1 MLLKYLIV
9 AYSHLCLC
17 RVVSH
22 YAADSLSYVP
32 VQDVVRAFKKDF
44 NVDISYKECHQ
55 MILSAFTSPRNRL
68 IPRKTVR
75 VSSIGQQYVYRGIAP
90 LNKATSSSEEAQVLC
105 IAKLVVLLEY
115 SPEQVLRVIYKYI
128 LLDVLVSSIAV

>member
-1 MLLKYLIV
+1 MASLWFCEVLLKYLIV
-9 AYSHLCLC
+9 AYSDLCLC

-22 YAADSLSYVP
+22 YAADNLSYVP

-90 LNKATSSSEEAQVLC
+90 LNKASSSSEEAQVLC

-115 SPEQVLRVIYKYI
+115 SPEQVLRVIY
-128 LLDVLVSSIAV
+128 